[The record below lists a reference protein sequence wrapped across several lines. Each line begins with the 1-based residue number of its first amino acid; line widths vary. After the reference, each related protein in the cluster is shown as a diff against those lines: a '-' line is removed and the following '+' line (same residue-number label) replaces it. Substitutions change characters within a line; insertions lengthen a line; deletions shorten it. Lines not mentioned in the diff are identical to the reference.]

1 MLCSWCRSIQV
12 KITNGFYW
20 QSVLAIIFIQLE
32 IFTFNIIKDRE
43 GFFLEIMLDL
53 KEISNN
59 RETHNSHK
67 GIISIIVKLIKIY
80 KVAKLINKIIVA
92 LK

>member
-1 MLCSWCRSIQV
+1 
-12 KITNGFYW
+12 
-20 QSVLAIIFIQLE
+20 
-32 IFTFNIIKDRE
+32 
-43 GFFLEIMLDL
+43 MLDL

-67 GIISIIVKLIKIY
+67 GIISIIAKLIKIY
-80 KVAKLINKIIVA
+80 RVAKLINKIIVA